1 MYRLGCL
8 LLGYLFGL
16 IQTGYL
22 IGKVRH
28 TDIRQYGSGNTG
40 ATNTLRTFGK
50 KAGAIALLGDCLKCV
65 ASMLVASMLFRNAA
79 GAEIRLIEVY
89 AAAGCIL
96 GHNFPFYM
104 NFKGGKG
111 VAASLGFVAAFDWR
125 LVIPILAAFV
135 VVVALTRYVSL
146 GSLTAYTVGIVLAV
160 VLTIRGSYGMDTAGR
175 TELCIVFAVLI
186 CLAFYQHRENIKRLL
201 NGTENKLGQK
211 KGG

>member
-22 IGKVRH
+22 IGKIRH
-28 TDIRQYGSGNTG
+28 KDIRQYGSGNTG

-50 KAGAIALLGDCLKCV
+50 KAGALALLGDCLKCV
-65 ASMLVASMLFRNAA
+65 LAMSAAVMLFRNVG
-79 GAEIRLIEVY
+79 GAEPGLVQLY

-111 VAASLGFVAAFDWR
+111 VAASLGFVAAYDWH
-125 LVIPILAAFV
+125 LVIPILLAFV
-135 VVVALTRYVSL
+135 LVVAVTRYVSL
-146 GSLTAYTVGIVLAV
+146 GSLTAYTVGITLAV
-160 VLTIRGSYGMDTAGR
+160 IFTIRGNYGMNTAGR
-175 TELCIVFAVLI
+175 VESCILFVLLL
-186 CLAFYQHRENIKRLL
+186 CLAFWQHRENIQRLK